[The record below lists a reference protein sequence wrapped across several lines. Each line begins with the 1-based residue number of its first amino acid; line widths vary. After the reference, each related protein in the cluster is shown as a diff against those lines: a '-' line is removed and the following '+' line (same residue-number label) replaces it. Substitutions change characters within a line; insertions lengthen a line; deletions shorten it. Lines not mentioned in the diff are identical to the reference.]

1 MADVIIDGEVDYC
14 LPDCTCCTACHK
26 LIYEVDECPFPE
38 PYGLWSD
45 KYKCTPDCEYY
56 KEIWDEK
63 ELKEE
68 LEKDE
73 DKISSEGC
81 SDG

>member
-26 LIYEVDECPFPE
+26 LRYEVNESPFPGA
-38 PYGLWSD
+38 YGLWTD
-45 KYKCTPDCEYY
+45 KYKYTTDREYY

>member
-1 MADVIIDGEVDYC
+1 MVEVIIDGEPAYC
-14 LPDCTCCTACHK
+14 LPDCTCCTECHK
-26 LIYEVDECPFPE
+26 LITEVKECQLPK

-56 KEIWDEK
+56 NEIWDEK

-68 LEKDE
+68 LDLDE
-73 DKISSEGC
+73 DKHLLDEPSE
-81 SDG
+81 D